1 MEQSEV
7 IEMVQNARDRA
18 ERERVLSYRRWM
30 HCDLEGYDTS
40 EAESELDYNRGRV
53 AALDFVLTNLT
64 A

>member
-1 MEQSEV
+1 MKMNEA

-18 ERERVLSYRRWM
+18 ERERYASYRRWM

-40 EAESELDYNRGRV
+40 EAESEMEFNKGRV
-53 AALDFVLTNLT
+53 AALDFVLASLT